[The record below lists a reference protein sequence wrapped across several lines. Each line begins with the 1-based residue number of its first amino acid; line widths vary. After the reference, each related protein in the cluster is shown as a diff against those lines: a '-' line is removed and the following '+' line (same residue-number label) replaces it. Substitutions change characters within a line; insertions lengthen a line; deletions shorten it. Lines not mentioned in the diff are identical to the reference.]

1 MKKYISILLFSL
13 LSHLASGQDIG
24 LLLSRLEAEK
34 EAEKRSEIMYQVA
47 GEYQQQGAYQKAIE
61 YYEKSLQTFK
71 GSEGSI
77 LLKKRG
83 ISQNYA
89 LLQDYTKA
97 VSVNEE
103 LLDYYRTHAQEEP
116 LLKTL
121 NETSDFAQYGNMYE
135 KALIFNTELAKIY
148 EKNNDLLGQNQA
160 YNNLGIIYRRQGNQA
175 KSAEN
180 FNKAIEINKILLKE
194 KKSRSEVDAFTQINT
209 GVTYLQLKDYKK
221 ANFYFEEAI
230 KTAGNQK
237 DKKSQASAYNFGAMS
252 HYLGDENSIAL
263 DYATQAQVI
272 AEENKDEENLLIA
285 YQILSQIYQS
295 DENYKEAQDFQ
306 AKYQT
311 LKSKVEKQKQQAI
324 QQSLEKEVAVEKKE
338 SELKSLMAEKDRQE
352 AALKQSELERQKQEQ
367 ELKIRE
373 SELALLRKNQELQEA
388 RLKTQES
395 EQRQIRQLLELT
407 KQKAETEKQK
417 LLAEAQT
424 QEAERQSLIAQ
435 QRQLE
440 SDSKSKELQSSKLQ
454 QKLQSDK
461 LAQATYIRYLGIAII
476 ILIIS
481 VLVFVYR
488 GLWLTKKLNNVLADK
503 NVEIEKANFSL
514 KEKQDEINVQN
525 EELMQSQEE
534 ILAQRDALEQANS
547 ALEKNNQDIKNSIT
561 YASRI
566 QQAVFPSLDTFSAML
581 PESFVLY
588 KPRDIISG
596 DFYWLEEVENKI
608 ILIVAD
614 CTGHG
619 VPGAFTS
626 MLGGAGLAEIVFQK
640 RILAPD
646 KILNE
651 LHLYIRN
658 SLKQKVTQSRDGM
671 DVAIVVIDKEKNTID
686 YAGAKNPIVL
696 IQNGELQLIKGD
708 KMPIGG
714 EQREI
719 TRNFTKHTIPLVA
732 NNEQQ
737 GNKQETVFY
746 LFSDGYQDQF
756 GGRNKR
762 KFSSAQMRDLL
773 FQIHTKEMNEQKM
786 ILKETIE
793 KWQEDGFEKQLDDI
807 LVIGVKV

>member
-1 MKKYISILLFSL
+1 MMLVCYPMKKYISILLFL
-13 LSHLASGQDIG
+13 TLSHLASGQDIN

-34 EAEKRSEIMYQVA
+34 EAEKRSQIMYQVA

-77 LLKKRG
+77 LLKKRS

-89 LLQDYTKA
+89 LLQDYTNA

-103 LLDYYRTHAQEEP
+103 LLDYYRTHAQEEA
-116 LLKTL
+116 LLKIL
-121 NETSDFAQYGNMYE
+121 NETSDYSQYGNLYD
-135 KALIFNTELAKIY
+135 KALKFNAELAKIY
-148 EKNNDLLGQNQA
+148 EKNNDLLGLNQA

-180 FNKAIEINKILLKE
+180 FNKAIEINKTLLRE
-194 KKSRSEVDAFTQINT
+194 KKSRSQIDAFTQINT
-209 GVTYLQLKDYKK
+209 GVTYLQLKEYKK

-230 KTAGNQK
+230 KITDNQK

-252 HYLGDENSIAL
+252 HYLGDENNIAL
-263 DYATQAQVI
+263 DYATQAQTI

-285 YQILSQIYQS
+285 YQTLSQIYQS

-306 AKYQT
+306 AKYQA
-311 LKSKVEKQKQQAI
+311 LKSKLEKQKQQAI

-338 SELKSLMAEKDRQE
+338 SELKSLIAEKDRQE

-367 ELKIRE
+367 ELK
-373 SELALLRKNQELQEA
+373 LQEA

-417 LLAEAQT
+417 LLAEAQM
-424 QEAERQSLIAQ
+424 QEAERQRLIAQ
-435 QRQLE
+435 QRQMENNAKNRDLL
-440 SDSKSKELQSSKLQ
+440 SARVAQRLQAEKLGQ
-454 QKLQSDK
+454 EK
-461 LAQATYIRYLGIAII
+461 YIRYLGIGVIG
-476 ILIIS
+476 L
-481 VLVFVYR
+481 VLVILFFVYR
-488 GLWLTKKLNNVLADK
+488 GLQVTKKLNNQLSDK
-503 NVEIEKANFSL
+503 NAEVQTANISL
-514 KEKQDEINVQN
+514 KEKQEEINVQN
-525 EELMQSQEE
+525 EELQQSQEE
-534 ILAQRDALEQANS
+534 VLAQRDALEVANRS
-547 ALEKNNQDIKNSIT
+547 LEKTNQDVKDSIT

-566 QQAVFPSLDTFSAML
+566 QQAVLPSLDFFRAIL

-588 KPRDIISG
+588 KPRDIVSG
-596 DFYWLEEVENKI
+596 DFYWLEEIENKI

-640 RILAPD
+640 RILEPD

-658 SLKQKVTQSRDGM
+658 SLKQKITQSRDGM
-671 DVAIVVIDKEKNTID
+671 DLAIVVIDKEKNIIE
-686 YAGAKNPIVL
+686 YAGAKNPIVY
-696 IQNGELQLIKGD
+696 IQNGELELIKGD

-719 TRNFTKHTIPLVA
+719 TRIFTKHTIQLAA
-732 NNEQQ
+732 NHEQLTTKHQ
-737 GNKQETVFY
+737 TANDKQETVFY

-756 GGRNKR
+756 GSINKR
-762 KFSSAQMRDLL
+762 KFSSARMRDLL
-773 FQIHTKEMNEQKM
+773 LQIHAKDMNEQKA

-793 KWQEDGFEKQLDDI
+793 QWQEEGLEEQLDDI
-807 LVIGVKV
+807 LVVGVKV